1 MGRFATGKRSNAIS
15 DRSGFKVPYTQ
26 LKTTWDNLRV
36 EPEEWEVKHPQLT
49 PSKNVTDPVALINP
63 RPDNDPDP
71 VTIFLTYNW
80 FNTNT
85 TSMQA
90 NNYNRPLDIFAVG
103 NVGHVSFETSS
114 DVTGVAGTG
123 AIGTEGFE
131 SSIDEAGVA
140 GTGAVGTSVQ
150 TMEVS
155 GVSGIAGTGAV
166 GVEALSLSITE
177 SGVAGTG
184 AIGTEVPEAS
194 ITETGVAGT
203 GAVGTETF
211 ELSIDEA
218 GVAGTGAIGTEVPEA
233 SITES
238 GVAGTGAVGTESIT
252 VNQEWGSGA
261 WNVGAWGQ

>member
-140 GTGAVGTSVQ
+140 GTGA
-150 TMEVS
+150 
-155 GVSGIAGTGAV
+155 
-166 GVEALSLSITE
+166 
-177 SGVAGTG
+177 
-184 AIGTEVPEAS
+184 IGTEVPEAS

>member
-140 GTGAVGTSVQ
+140 GTGAVGT
-150 TMEVS
+150 
-155 GVSGIAGTGAV
+155 
-166 GVEALSLSITE
+166 
-177 SGVAGTG
+177 
-184 AIGTEVPEAS
+184 
-194 ITETGVAGT
+194 
-203 GAVGTETF
+203 ETF